1 MKKVGIGYIY
11 CEKKPGKDDKI
22 FMKLAKKNNI
32 KLTTFNAFDDFSEK
46 EIENKI
52 KKCDLTFNNSAEE
65 IAIELVKT
73 IEGLGGKVID
83 PSKVYYYIED
93 KWIFSVKCK
102 ENKIPTPET
111 ILLSESINVAV
122 NQLKSFGKWPVVLK
136 RVTGTRGE
144 YVDKADNPGEARKI
158 IKRFW
163 EKGYDRLP
171 IIAQELIRS
180 PCYRVTTV
188 GGKIVQTALKNTKDW
203 KATGEHSKSLEEF
216 PVDKELE
223 KLVKKIIKISGISV
237 CGIDFLKKG
246 GKWVVLEVNAE
257 PGFDFFENKRE
268 ELIGEI
274 LNFLKKKIENQN
286 RHRKFLN

>member
-1 MKKVGIGYIY
+1 MKKVVMGYIY
-11 CEKKPGKDDKI
+11 CEKKPQKDDKI

-32 KLTTFNAFDDFSEK
+32 ELEMFNAFDELDEE

-73 IEGLGGKVID
+73 IEGLGGEVID
-83 PSKVYYYIED
+83 PSEVYYYIED
-93 KWIFSVKCK
+93 KWIFFVKCK

-111 ILLSESINVAV
+111 ILLSESINAAIK
-122 NQLKSFGKWPVVLK
+122 QIESFKKWPVVLK
-136 RVTGTRGE
+136 RVVGTRGE
-144 YVDKADNPGEARKI
+144 YVDKADNANEARRI

-163 EKGYDRLP
+163 EKGDDRLP

-180 PCYRVTTV
+180 PCYRVTSV
-188 GGKIVQTALKNTKDW
+188 GGKIVQTAVKNTKDW
-203 KATGEHSKSLEEF
+203 KATGEHSKTLEEF
-216 PVDKELE
+216 PVDDEMK
-223 KLVKKIIKISGISV
+223 KLVNKITKVSGISV
-237 CGIDFLKKG
+237 CGIDFLKKD

-257 PGFDFFENKRE
+257 PGFDFFEGKKRE

-274 LNFLKKKIENQN
+274 LNFLKGKIK
-286 RHRKFLN
+286 R